1 MTRLRLFFALDTP
14 PTVRTPVATLLRTLQ
29 EARADVRWEPTS
41 KLHATV
47 RFLGD
52 TDSQLLEPLSGTAS
66 SLASA
71 SPLPRIL
78 YRGVGAFPDTRHPR
92 IVWIGMEDPEGTLH
106 TLHRTLEQGL
116 ATLGIEPEKRAF
128 HPHLTLGRVRGD
140 RNLPHLIRL
149 LENCT
154 FESEPASLTELLLM
168 KSDLHPSGSV
178 YTILQ
183 AFPFGTR

>member
-1 MTRLRLFFALDTP
+1 MPKLRLFFALDTP
-14 PTVRTPVATLLRTLQ
+14 STVRPSVATLLRTLQ
-29 EARADVRWEPTS
+29 DSGADVRWEPAS
-41 KLHATV
+41 KLHSTV

-52 TDSQLLEPLSGTAS
+52 TDPQLLESLSGTTS
-66 SLASA
+66 SLVLA
-71 SPLPRIL
+71 SPPPRIL
-78 YRGVGAFPDTRHPR
+78 YRGVGAFPDKRHPR
-92 IVWIGMEDPEGTLH
+92 VVWIGMEDLEGALRN
-106 TLHRTLEQGL
+106 LHRELDRGL
-116 ATLGIEPEKRAF
+116 AILGIEQEKRAF
-128 HPHLTLGRVRGD
+128 HPHLTLGRVRGE

-154 FESEPASLTELLLM
+154 FESEPASLRELLLM